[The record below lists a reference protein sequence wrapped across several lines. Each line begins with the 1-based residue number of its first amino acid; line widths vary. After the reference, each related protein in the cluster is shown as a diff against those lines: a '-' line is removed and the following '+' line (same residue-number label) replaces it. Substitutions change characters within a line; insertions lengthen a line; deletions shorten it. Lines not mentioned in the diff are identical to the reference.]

1 MMNVEQKEEGKC
13 PSCNAKMRKS
23 FSSISGNS
31 KFVSFQ
37 CDCGHKETKCMGMVS
52 ERERF

>member
-1 MMNVEQKEEGKC
+1 MIKSEQKEEGTC
-13 PSCNAKMRKS
+13 PSCGAKMRKS

-37 CDCGHKETKCMGMVS
+37 CACGHKETKCLGMVA
-52 ERERF
+52 EKERF